1 MQFCMP
7 VPQFTLKGKHRHG
20 EEVNG
25 HLQFDETACGKETVL
40 LKNVEAYTHRT
51 VICFQVERR
60 QHRA

>member
-7 VPQFTLKGKHRHG
+7 VPQFTLKGKHR
-20 EEVNG
+20 EKNG
-25 HLQFDETACGKETVL
+25 LQFDETAWGKETVL

-51 VICFQVERR
+51 VIMLQVERR

>member
-1 MQFCMP
+1 ME
-7 VPQFTLKGKHRHG
+7 KK
-20 EEVNG
+20 G
-25 HLQFDETACGKETVL
+25 HLHVQFDETAWGKETVL